1 MSKKNDEIKTFYK
14 GLGFCGFGIGSNTA
28 EVDVKDG
35 KVLRIRPMKFDKKY
49 KQEELNPWK
58 IEVRG
63 KTFEPKMKTLLPPF
77 SYIYKKRMFSKNRVL
92 YPLKRV
98 DWDPNGERN
107 TQNRGESKY
116 VRISWDEATDIIA
129 NEIKRI
135 HKQYGPY
142 AILSQGD
149 GHGETKAIHGPHGCQ
164 KNLLELL
171 GGSTTQARNADSW
184 EGWYWGIKHFW
195 GCEPIGQGLQKNM
208 WWDVSNNTKM
218 LLYWGC
224 DPETTPWGWGGQ
236 NPSRL
241 CRWFKEIGIKSV
253 FISPDLNY
261 TGAVWADKWIPVIP
275 NTDAALQLAI
285 AYIWIKE
292 DSYDKEYVATHTV
305 GFEPFRQYVM
315 GEEDGEAKT
324 PEWASKIC
332 GVPTYTIKALARKWA
347 KDATTIGHC
356 NGGSYIRS
364 GYSSEPAR
372 LEGCLLAMQGLG
384 KPGRGQLKFI
394 EFGQYGLH
402 EYYPCPKSKV
412 IPNVG
417 GAYNGATYDIS
428 GQFLPKTLIPKA
440 ILGDWTVENPMTW
453 YGVTSSGFPADDQ
466 FVEYQYPIEEGGSE
480 LHMIWTDTP
489 CWTTCWN
496 GGNSMIKALRSPKIE
511 FVLAQHPWL
520 ENDCLFADIILPV
533 SSKFEQE
540 DIACDNQSGAFNSL
554 YYEGKCVETR
564 GEAKSD
570 YECVCEV
577 AKKLGVYEEYT
588 KGMTYEDLI
597 KRGFEMSG
605 CQTLMSYEEFRE
617 KEICVVPTDE
627 NWKDVVPGFGD
638 FANDPEENP
647 MTTPSGKLEFTSENL
662 SEYFPDDEER
672 PPHPKFIPFGK
683 THQESYLHP
692 RSEKYPY
699 LLVSNHPRWRVH
711 ANMDDVTWLREIPTC
726 KMRGKD
732 GYMYEP
738 VWINPVDAKKQ
749 GIAHGDVVKLYNERG
764 WVLGAA
770 YITERIMPHVI
781 YQDHGSRLDPI
792 VTGESDRAG
801 ANNLIC
807 PTNTVSQHCSGEV
820 TSGFLVGIEKADEL
834 ELAKQYPEQFNRPYC
849 PHSGQILTSR
859 VIENK

>member
-1 MSKKNDEIKTFYK
+1 MSKKNSEIKTYYK
-14 GLGFCGFGIGSNTA
+14 GLGFCGFGIGANTA

-35 KVLRIRPMKFDKKY
+35 KVLRIRPAKFDKKY

-107 TQNRGESKY
+107 TENRGESKF

-224 DPETTPWGWGGQ
+224 DPETNTWGWGGQ

-241 CRWFKEIGIKSV
+241 SRWFKEIGIKSV
-253 FISPDLNY
+253 YISPDLNY
-261 TGAVWADKWIPVIP
+261 SGAVWADKWIPVIP

-285 AYIWIKE
+285 MYTWIKE
-292 DSYDKEYVATHTV
+292 DTYDKEYIDTHTV
-305 GFEPFRQYVM
+305 GFEPMKQYVM

-440 ILGDWTVENPMTW
+440 ILGDWTAENPMTW

-466 FVEYQYPIEEGGSE
+466 FVEYQYPIEEDGSE

-520 ENDCLFADIILPV
+520 ENDCLFADLILPV

-540 DIACDNQSGAFNSL
+540 DIACDNQSGSFNSL
-554 YYEGKCVETR
+554 YYEGQCVEPR

-570 YECVCEV
+570 YECVCEI

-605 CQTLMSYEEFRE
+605 CQTLMNYDEFRE

-627 NWKDVVPGFGD
+627 NWKDVVPGFGE
-638 FANDPEENP
+638 FANDPEANP

-692 RSEKYPY
+692 RSEQYPY

-726 KMRGKD
+726 KMRARD

-738 VWINPVDAKKQ
+738 VWINPIDAKKQ

-770 YITERIMPHVI
+770 YVTERIMPHVI

-792 VTGESDRAG
+792 VAGESDRAG

-807 PTNTVSQHCSGEV
+807 PTNTVSQNCSGEV
-820 TSGFLVGIEKADEL
+820 TSGFLVGISKVDEL

-859 VIENK
+859 VIEKN